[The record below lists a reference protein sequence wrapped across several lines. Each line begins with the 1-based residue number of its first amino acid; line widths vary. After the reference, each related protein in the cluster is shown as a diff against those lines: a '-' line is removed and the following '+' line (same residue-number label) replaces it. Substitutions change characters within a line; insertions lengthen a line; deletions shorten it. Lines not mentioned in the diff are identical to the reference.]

1 MGQQGG
7 RKVRPECDQV
17 CSTYKSIKMP
27 FNYTAVLLY
36 AAANIAEE
44 NPVADKTKHGILAT
58 ALGDCAT

>member
-1 MGQQGG
+1 
-7 RKVRPECDQV
+7 
-17 CSTYKSIKMP
+17 MP